1 MFLLLNNVKAS
12 EVNFSHVM
20 ITAHCDEHRC
30 YGSVQTTQ
38 VIY

>member
-12 EVNFSHVM
+12 EVNVM
-20 ITAHCDEHRC
+20 ITAQCDEHRC